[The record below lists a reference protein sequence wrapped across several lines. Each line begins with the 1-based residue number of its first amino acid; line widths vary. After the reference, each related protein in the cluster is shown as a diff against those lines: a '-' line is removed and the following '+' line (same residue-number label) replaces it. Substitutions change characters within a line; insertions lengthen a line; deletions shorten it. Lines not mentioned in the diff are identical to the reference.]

1 MQLGG
6 VPVVLYEGPELL
18 QAVELPRVRVSD
30 SLLLR
35 ERVEVDSSSGL
46 SGNQSTNDK
55 IMVAVTTKVDSKA
68 TYKAFD
74 FHRKEHRVSSSN
86 FR

>member
-46 SGNQSTNDK
+46 FLNWGTNDEN
-55 IMVAVTTKVDSKA
+55 MVAVTTKV
-68 TYKAFD
+68 D

-86 FR
+86 FSLVIEISPL